1 MEAIIIACIG
11 AVSGLSATVFS
22 FVTFLIQRDD
32 KKKKKN
38 SAEADMLLGLG
49 HDRIIFLGTQYIK
62 RKSITKDEYENLR
75 DYLFKPYLELGGNG
89 TAEKIMKEVDK
100 LPLKEQ

>member
-62 RKSITKDEYENLR
+62 SVNIMIPTPQHSLR
-75 DYLFKPYLELGGNG
+75 PYTAVRLILL
-89 TAEKIMKEVDK
+89 AEKQNLNGDI
-100 LPLKEQ
+100 LPNTTAKR